1 MKKILLILFTVF
13 SFSVVIGQDL
23 LPKPNPPR
31 LVNDVAGVL
40 SPEQRE
46 ILEQKLVALDDSTSN
61 QIAVVLIK
69 TLGDN
74 SIEDYATKL
83 FRSWGIGNKKT
94 NNGILIIA
102 AIDDRKMRIEI
113 GYGLEGA
120 IPDVVAASIYRN
132 ELVPEFRQEN
142 YYRGLDKAINALT
155 KAAVGEYK
163 VKKERKGKG
172 GGGGSSILGVIVI
185 IFVIIIVIARAG
197 RGGGGGMGGGRSGF
211 GSIAEAVILSSLLSG
226 GRGGGSGGGWGG
238 GGGGG
243 GGFGG
248 FGGGSS
254 GGGGAG
260 GGW

>member
-1 MKKILLILFTVF
+1 MKKILFLLL
-13 SFSVVIGQDL
+13 FSVFGVFAIAQNV

-31 LVNDVAGVL
+31 LVYDAAGVL
-40 SPEQRE
+40 SAEQVA

-69 TLGDN
+69 TLDGAA
-74 SIEDYATKL
+74 IEDYAQKL
-83 FRSWGIGNKKT
+83 FREWGIGNKKT
-94 NNGILIIA
+94 NNGVLILA
-102 AIDDRKMRIEI
+102 AIDDRKMWITV

-120 IPDVVAASIYRN
+120 IPDITASSIYRN
-132 ELVPEFRQEN
+132 EMVPAFKEQN
-142 YYRGLDKAINALT
+142 YYRGIDNAINALS

-163 VKKERKGKG
+163 VKREKKPSGGKG
-172 GGGGSSILGVIVI
+172 GSVITFLFILFVVLMIV
-185 IFVIIIVIARAG
+185 
-197 RGGGGGMGGGRSGF
+197 
-211 GSIAEAVILSSLLSG
+211 
-226 GRGGGSGGGWGG
+226 GRGGGSGGGGMMSRRGAGNIAEAILWSSLLGG
-238 GGGGG
+238 GNRGGGGFGGGGG